1 MLTDKYKPDTF
12 ENFIGNKQN
21 IILLHKWY
29 ETWII
34 TNQKA
39 ICCLISGTSGIGK
52 TLSIE
57 LLIKKYNLNPI
68 SISPDD
74 KIENEYILN
83 CIIPSIKIE
92 KNILSKKNILIIHD
106 IDSYDDYG
114 FIKNILLCLK
124 ETKIPVITTCN
135 NRYEQSLKPILNMCV
150 DIKFQKPTVL
160 EISKFLNPIIKKE
173 QIKVSEIKLKN
184 IIEDSNGDIRNILLN
199 LQLNYNGKINEV
211 TSCKDKTI
219 SQTNIFELTK
229 LFMSQNIDIN
239 DKYPLF
245 WLNND
250 LLPLMIHEN
259 YPLNNIKMKNEVEYL
274 KNISD
279 SISSLS
285 DIDLIDTEIRTTAS
299 NWELLPYIAW
309 NSIRSVSNCNAKSQ
323 IKFTEFFAK
332 IALINK
338 NKKNIKSKDGS
349 EDAEAKQTKKTK
361 KTKKTKEIK
370 TPKQP
375 KKTKEPKQSKE
386 TKELVNQKDLKEV
399 PPNRKYI
406 KKVKLIIE
414 E

>member
-12 ENFIGNKQN
+12 ENFIGNKPN
-21 IILLHKWY
+21 ISSLHNWF

-34 TNQKA
+34 TNQK
-39 ICCLISGTSGIGK
+39 IKCCLISGTSGIGK

-83 CIIPSIKIE
+83 CIIPSLKIE

-199 LQLNYNGKINEV
+199 LQLNYNGKKNEV

-399 PPNRKYI
+399 PPKRKYI

>member
-1 MLTDKYKPDTF
+1 MLTDKYKPDIF

-399 PPNRKYI
+399 PPKRKYI

>member
-1 MLTDKYKPDTF
+1 MLTDKYKPDNF
-12 ENFIGNKQN
+12 ENFVGNKQN
-21 IILLHKWY
+21 VISLHKWFDN
-29 ETWII
+29 WRVDD
-34 TNQKA
+34 QKSK
-39 ICCLISGTSGIGK
+39 CCLISGTSGIGK
-52 TLSIE
+52 TLSID

-68 SISPDD
+68 TISPED
-74 KIENEYILN
+74 KIENEYNIN

-92 KNILSKKNILIIHD
+92 KSILSKKNILIIHD

-135 NRYEQSLKPILNMCV
+135 NRYEQSLKPILSMCF
-150 DIKFQKPTVL
+150 DIKFQKPSVL
-160 EISKFLNPIIKKE
+160 EISKFLNPILKKE
-173 QIKVSEIKLKN
+173 QIRISEIKLKN
-184 IIEDSNGDIRNILLN
+184 IIDDSNGDIRNILLS
-199 LQLNYNGKINEV
+199 LQLNYIGKTNGV

-239 DKYPLF
+239 EKYPLF

-250 LLPLMIHEN
+250 ILPLMIHEN
-259 YPLNNIKMKNEVEYL
+259 YPLNNIKMKNEIEYL

-299 NWELLPYIAW
+299 NWELLPYIAF
-309 NSIRSVSNCNAKSQ
+309 NSIKSVSNCNAKSQ

-332 IALINK
+332 IAVINK
-338 NKKNIKSKDGS
+338 NKKNAKPKDGS
-349 EDAEAKQTKKTK
+349 EDTEPKQSKKTK
-361 KTKKTKEIK
+361 QHPKKAKEVK
-370 TPKQP
+370 EPKQP
-375 KKTKEPKQSKE
+375 KKTKESINQTDSKE
-386 TKELVNQKDLKEV
+386 I
-399 PPNRKYI
+399 PPKRKYI

>member
-1 MLTDKYKPDTF
+1 MFTDKYKPDIF
-12 ENFIGNKQN
+12 DNFIGNKQN

-29 ETWII
+29 ETWSI

-39 ICCLISGTSGIGK
+39 KCCLISGTSGIGK

-68 SISPDD
+68 TISPDD

-135 NRYEQSLKPILNMCV
+135 NRYEQSLKPILNMCF

-160 EISKFLNPIIKKE
+160 EISKFLNPILKKE

-184 IIEDSNGDIRNILLN
+184 IIEDSNSDIRNILLN

-285 DIDLIDTEIRTTAS
+285 DIDLIDSEIRTTAS

-338 NKKNIKSKDGS
+338 NKKNAKPKNVSQDT
-349 EDAEAKQTKKTK
+349 DAKQPKKTK
-361 KTKKTKEIK
+361 QPKTSK

-375 KKTKEPKQSKE
+375 KTTKKTKEPI
-386 TKELVNQKDLKEV
+386 NQTVLKDTV
-399 PPNRKYI
+399 PKRKYI

>member
-12 ENFIGNKQN
+12 ENFIGNKPN
-21 IILLHKWY
+21 ISSLHNWF

-34 TNQKA
+34 TNQK
-39 ICCLISGTSGIGK
+39 IKCCLISGTSGIGK

-399 PPNRKYI
+399 PPKRKYI